1 LIQNSFENS
10 TSSTGNFNKALQL
23 LQPDS
28 ESFFEKWFVDW
39 LEQHLGQ
46 GNAAM
51 IQIDWSEQNSGLRK
65 RNKRNFYILYRN
77 VSPSAL
83 LNYQTPTVYMEPQ
96 VEKFEL
102 GNLLHL

>member
-1 LIQNSFENS
+1 LIQNSLENS

-51 IQIDWSEQNSGLRK
+51 IQIDWSIKIAGLGRETK
-65 RNKRNFYILYRN
+65 EISTFCIEMFRQ
-77 VSPSAL
+77 AL
-83 LNYQTPTVYMEPQ
+83 C
-96 VEKFEL
+96 
-102 GNLLHL
+102 